1 MAISGR
7 PRQTMIIIGAGIGA
21 LSTGC
26 YAQMNGYRSRVFELH
41 DVPGGCSAGWKRG
54 EFSFDACMSWLL
66 GSGPG
71 NELYQIWLELGA
83 LHGKEIRHFEMFNA
97 VETATGHIVRFYSD
111 PDRLQD
117 HLTELSPVDARRIAE
132 FCRGL
137 RQFQSCVAAVP
148 FLKPIGLMGRL
159 ERLRMYLRFAPFHR
173 AITRSLTTRMADCAA
188 RFDSPVLREA
198 FNYVLYDRAP
208 ERSLLAFYF
217 PLAHHANRAAGVPEG
232 GWLGVARSIEAR
244 YLALGGQIR
253 YRACV
258 DEILVDHD
266 RAIGVRLSDGQRHL
280 ADMVVVA
287 GDGHREILELVRG
300 LPAAEAR
307 PQRCADLIDAPDGG
321 ATGQFT
327 LFLGLD
333 RRFPEAEHCTTHL
346 LTEDEAAELPGIV
359 HPSIHVEFRNRHYP
373 ELSPPGS
380 SVMIASYGCDI
391 ARWRALH
398 QGEDRLSRQRRG
410 IEVRTIAS
418 QGASQGAGQRAGQ
431 RGRSYPQEKRR
442 VAEFLTDYLD
452 RKYPGVARA
461 LVVRDV
467 SSPLTQLRCAGQRDD
482 AALSWQPFGERGDL
496 LDGAIAA
503 VPGLRNLYVAEAG
516 GATGGLIRAAAAG
529 RHVMQF
535 ICRDDRKRFVAWVD
549 DAAAPP
555 GHVIVPPGGPRMIGT
570 DRARPGSARVA
581 PGPGLPAPPAATRR
595 PA

>member
-1 MAISGR
+1 MAISSK
-7 PRQTMIIIGAGIGA
+7 PRQTMIIIGAGLGG

-41 DVPGGCSAGWKRG
+41 DVPGGCCSGWKRG
-54 EFSFDACMSWLL
+54 EFSFDGCMSWLL

-97 VETATGHIVRFYSD
+97 VETARGDTVRFYSD

-117 HLTELSPVDARRIAE
+117 HLTELSPGDGKRIRD
-132 FCRGL
+132 FCHGL
-137 RQFQSCVAAVP
+137 RQFQKCVAAYP
-148 FLKPIGLMGRL
+148 FLKPIGLMGKL
-159 ERLRMYLRFAPFHR
+159 ERLRMYLRFVPFYR
-173 AITRSLTTRMADCAA
+173 VITRSIATRMADYAA
-188 RFDSPVLREA
+188 RFESPVLREA
-198 FNYVLYDRAP
+198 FNYVLYENAP
-208 ERSLLAFYF
+208 ERSLLPFYF
-217 PLAHHANRAAGVPEG
+217 PLAYHANRAAGVPEG

-244 YLALGGQIR
+244 YLSLGGQVR

-266 RAIGVRLSDGQRHL
+266 RAIGVQLSDGQRHF
-280 ADMVVVA
+280 ADIVVVA
-287 GDGHREILELVRG
+287 GDGHREITELVRDKQTS
-300 LPAAEAR
+300 EAR
-307 PQRCADLIDAPDGG
+307 RQPCTDLIEDPDGT
-321 ATGQFT
+321 ASGQFT

-359 HPSIHVEFRNRHYP
+359 HPSIHVQFRNRHYP
-373 ELSPPGS
+373 ELSPRGS
-380 SVMIASYGCDI
+380 SMIYASYACDI
-391 ARWRALH
+391 ARWRALNH
-398 QGEDRLSRQRRG
+398 GEDRLARQRRG
-410 IEVRTIAS
+410 IEVRTLP
-418 QGASQGAGQRAGQ
+418 GKRA
-431 RGRSYPQEKRR
+431 RSYPQEKRR

-452 RKYPGVARA
+452 RKYPGLAGA

-467 SSPLTQLRCAGQRDD
+467 STPLTQLRCAGNRSD
-482 AALSWQPFGERGDL
+482 AALPWQPFGDGGDL
-496 LDGAIAA
+496 LDSELARNGAATS
-503 VPGLRNLYVAEAG
+503 GLRGLYVAEAG

-549 DAAAPP
+549 DSAVPP
-555 GHVIVPPGGPRMIGT
+555 AHVIVPPGGPRKTGPT
-570 DRARPGSARVA
+570 RARPGSARVA
-581 PGPGLPAPPAATRR
+581 LGSALLAPPAAVRR